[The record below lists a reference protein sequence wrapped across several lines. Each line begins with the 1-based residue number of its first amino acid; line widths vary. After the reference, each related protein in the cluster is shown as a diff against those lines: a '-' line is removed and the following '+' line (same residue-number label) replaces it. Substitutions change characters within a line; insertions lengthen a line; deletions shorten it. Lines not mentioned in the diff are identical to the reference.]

1 MDAYCE
7 NAECRV
13 VLFTTKTVG
22 PEREAESQNC
32 PGCGQFGRL
41 KDEK

>member
-7 NAECRV
+7 NGQCRV
-13 VLFTTKTVG
+13 VLFRAG
-22 PEREAESQNC
+22 ADGHLNC

-41 KDEK
+41 KDDPKTD